1 VRELVREMDILSIR
15 SANYSK
21 QDEPL
26 YKRWFEFA
34 DTGLNTVPYIFCQE
48 ETICDEEGRK
58 EGRKGRRRRR
68 RRRKKRERTSGFVL
82 LLHHQLVISV
92 P

>member
-1 VRELVREMDILSIR
+1 MDILSIR

-34 DTGLNTVPYIFCQE
+34 DTGLNTIPYIFCQE
-48 ETICDEEGRK
+48 KTICDEEVREEGRK
-58 EGRKGRRRRR
+58 EEKEG
-68 RRRKKRERTSGFVL
+68 EDQWFCSS
-82 LLHHQLVISV
+82 LVPSACHFCATV
-92 P
+92 C

>member
-1 VRELVREMDILSIR
+1 MRELVTEMDILSIR

-34 DTGLNTVPYIFCQE
+34 DTGLNTIPYFFCQE
-48 ETICDEEGRK
+48 KTICDEEGRK
-58 EGRKGRRRRR
+58 EGRKEGRS
-68 RRRKKRERTSGFVL
+68 RKKRERTSGFVL

>member
-1 VRELVREMDILSIR
+1 MDILSIR

-34 DTGLNTVPYIFCQE
+34 DTGLNTIPLYFLPREKLSVMQK
-48 ETICDEEGRK
+48 EGRK
-58 EGRKGRRRRR
+58 EG

-82 LLHHQLVISV
+82 LLYHQLVISV